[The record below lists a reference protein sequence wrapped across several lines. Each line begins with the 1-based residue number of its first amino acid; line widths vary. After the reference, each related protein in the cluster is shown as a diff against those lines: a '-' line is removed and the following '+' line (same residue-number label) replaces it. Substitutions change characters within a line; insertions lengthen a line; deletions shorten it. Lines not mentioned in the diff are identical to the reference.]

1 MYLRSFFIAIS
12 KGGGEFVE
20 QAVPFLVEFGYCYGE
35 VKEMTLSEL
44 DYVLE
49 ITLQFLEKRKEALER
64 GK

>member
-1 MYLRSFFIAIS
+1 M
-12 KGGGEFVE
+12 
-20 QAVPFLVEFGYCYGE
+20 PFLVEFGYGYGE

-49 ITLQFLEKRKEALER
+49 ITLKFLEKRQKAFER